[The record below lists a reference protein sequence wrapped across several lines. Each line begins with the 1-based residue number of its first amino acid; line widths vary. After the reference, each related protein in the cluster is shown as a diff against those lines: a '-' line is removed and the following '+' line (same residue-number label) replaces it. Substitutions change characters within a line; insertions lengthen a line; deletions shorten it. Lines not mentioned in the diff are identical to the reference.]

1 MRWFKVAAIAAGVFV
16 AFLVISSIIGFLME
30 AAIAALVVATIVLAV
45 KVAFYRKQVAWNR
58 SDSEVRGSAYSSSL
72 PRHNGRDADDELA
85 RLRREMDQLRREMGG

>member
-1 MRWFKVAAIAAGVFV
+1 MRWFKVAAIAAGVLI
-16 AFLVISSIIGFLME
+16 AFLVISSIIGFLVE

-58 SDSEVRGSAYSSSL
+58 PDSVVRGSRYSTSL
-72 PRHNGRDADDELA
+72 PRHNRRDADDELA